1 MVKDKHKKEVLRKL
15 IHISSIILPLMYR
28 FVFLNNRKLTFLFLV
43 PLAFLFLIIEI
54 IRLHN
59 KTFQKIFINIFGV
72 LLRKYEINNFTG
84 ATYLITSSIV
94 CIAVFPADI
103 AFLSISFLA
112 IGDTLASVVG
122 LTFGKRRFLGSPKSL
137 EGSIACFAGTLLFAI
152 FFINPWVALAGAF
165 TATLAEF
172 SHIPLNDNIQI
183 PVISGI
189 VMSIVSI
196 FIIF

>member
-28 FVFLNNRKLTFLFLV
+28 FVFLNNRKLAFLFLV
-43 PLAFLFLIIEI
+43 PLAFLFLTIEI

-72 LLRKYEINNFTG
+72 LLRKHEINNFTG
-84 ATYLITSSIV
+84 ATYLITSAIV

-112 IGDTLASVVG
+112 IGDTLAAVVG
-122 LTFGKRRFLGSPKSL
+122 LAFGKRRFLGSKKSL

-165 TATLAEF
+165 AATLAEF
-172 SHIPLNDNIQI
+172 SHIPFNDNIQI